1 MYEELPVW
9 YVTDVKNVHSY
20 AIRTELLLPGA
31 SFQCLHSF
39 FSDKSFH
46 ETNNDIHGISI
57 SSLQLTVYALHR
69 KTLISTIKFT
79 PRSNVLIIR

>member
-1 MYEELPVW
+1 MTNYQLGMSRMLKMFILMQLEQNCCYQVLVF
-9 YVTDVKNVHSY
+9 NVY
-20 AIRTELLLPGA
+20 IL
-31 SFQCLHSF
+31 
-39 FSDKSFH
+39 FSVDKSVH